1 MEHFGYY
8 ASALLYRFSGR
19 ELSHANRLDTRRNFL
34 NILRKRQP
42 YWAVFNDYI
51 QFFLRLDVLYC
62 KVLRGDDDLSW
73 NDSSYGY
80 IRFSFV
86 ATTPL

>member
-42 YWAVFNDYI
+42 YWAVFTALYLI
-51 QFFLRLDVLYC
+51 QQGITE
-62 KVLRGDDDLSW
+62 K
-73 NDSSYGY
+73 
-80 IRFSFV
+80 
-86 ATTPL
+86 